1 MILYMKKTALFLVL
15 LQFLTFFSGCVR
27 QNETRAADL
36 SLAAEKVSVS
46 YDVPLD
52 PEVKDIPFSDSAAAS
67 ILYCPDSK
75 EILYGHDI
83 NDRRAIAST
92 TKIMTALLG
101 SEAAAEDDI
110 VVEVTKEMYAE
121 GSSLCLREGEKL
133 KLSEIVRGM
142 MAVSGNDAANAVALT
157 CGGSIEGFADMMN
170 QRAAELG
177 MKNTHFVTPSGLDAP
192 EHYSTAYDMALL
204 GAAAME
210 NHAFR
215 SVVSSPSAEVHYAEP
230 EGKTQTLRNSNRLL
244 SDYDGCIGIKTGFT
258 DEAGRTLVS
267 CAERNGVRLIA
278 VTLCDRDDWRDHK
291 AMLDHGFSQLSR
303 VSLWNCDREIS
314 LAVAGT
320 ADDVSLIPR
329 DEITAVIKN
338 DDKNKIKEKI
348 FAPRFLYSPVAPG
361 TVAGSVEYRIGD
373 RIIAAGELITA

>member
-1 MILYMKKTALFLVL
+1 MILYMKKPALFLVL
-15 LQFLTFFSGCVR
+15 LQFLTFVSGCVR

-46 YDVPLD
+46 SDVPLD

-75 EILYGHDI
+75 ERLYGHDI

-210 NHAFR
+210 NDAFR